1 MHACPFD
8 YQLELST
15 FLSRS
20 PFSKLSDAFSVYFKR
35 REFPSLDPR
44 KRNPSSHIHICS
56 KKNVHLNTSVFNNE
70 KKLSLHHFISYHQSQ
85 MHASCTMNMY
95 VQHYSVYFTGLT
107 LLTHDVRTLAADLS
121 KLKLRTL
128 LIPSTTRVKTYLNI
142 KTIYMNKS
150 LAITSAIKVGF
161 LRLLKF
167 TYVCICAWLKYP

>member
-1 MHACPFD
+1 MFFY

-20 PFSKLSDAFSVYFKR
+20 PFSKHSEAFSVYFKR

-56 KKNVHLNTSVFNNE
+56 KKNVHLNTSVFII
-70 KKLSLHHFISYHQSQ
+70 KKNYHSIISYPTTNHKRMLPVQWT
-85 MHASCTMNMY
+85 CIY
-95 VQHYSVYFTGLT
+95 IQHYSVYFTGLT

-142 KTIYMNKS
+142 KTI
-150 LAITSAIKVGF
+150 
-161 LRLLKF
+161 
-167 TYVCICAWLKYP
+167 

>member
-44 KRNPSSHIHICS
+44 KRNPSSQIHICS

-70 KKLSLHHFISYHQSQ
+70 KKLSLHHFISYHQSCYLYNE
-85 MHASCTMNMY
+85 HVCTTLFCIFHRIDITYTRRQN
-95 VQHYSVYFTGLT
+95 TGSWL
-107 LLTHDVRTLAADLS
+107 V
-121 KLKLRTL
+121 K
-128 LIPSTTRVKTYLNI
+128 VKTTN
-142 KTIYMNKS
+142 
-150 LAITSAIKVGF
+150 TSHSIHNQG
-161 LRLLKF
+161 
-167 TYVCICAWLKYP
+167 

>member
-1 MHACPFD
+1 
-8 YQLELST
+8 
-15 FLSRS
+15 
-20 PFSKLSDAFSVYFKR
+20 
-35 REFPSLDPR
+35 
-44 KRNPSSHIHICS
+44 
-56 KKNVHLNTSVFNNE
+56 
-70 KKLSLHHFISYHQSQ
+70 

-150 LAITSAIKVGF
+150 LAITSAIKVVF
-161 LRLLKF
+161 FKKSF
-167 TYVCICAWLKYP
+167 

>member
-1 MHACPFD
+1 MHACSFD
-8 YQLELST
+8 YQLELPT

-44 KRNPSSHIHICS
+44 KRNPSSHIHIYS

-85 MHASCTMNMY
+85 MQASCTMNMY
-95 VQHYSVYFTGLT
+95 IQHYSVYFTGLT

-150 LAITSAIKVGF
+150 LAITSAIKVVF
-161 LRLLKF
+161 FKKSF
-167 TYVCICAWLKYP
+167 

>member
-20 PFSKLSDAFSVYFKR
+20 PFSKHSEAFSVYFKR

-44 KRNPSSHIHICS
+44 KRNPSSHIHIYS

-95 VQHYSVYFTGLT
+95 VQHYSVYFTGST

-150 LAITSAIKVGF
+150 LAITSATCIKVVF
-161 LRLLKF
+161 FKKSF
-167 TYVCICAWLKYP
+167 